1 MIEVINFVL
10 MRSKSHF
17 TLNYR
22 FSLLVCGFWALKVE
36 AEVSGGEDLGA
47 DGLLREA
54 WLKILHQPHRFA
66 CSHASLSF
74 KGVHMASIYGGQEK
88 LISLPQSG
96 V

>member
-1 MIEVINFVL
+1 MTNFIL

-36 AEVSGGEDLGA
+36 AKVSDWEDLGA

-54 WLKILHQPHRFA
+54 WLEILHQPHHFA
-66 CSHASLSF
+66 CSHASLSL

-88 LISLPQSG
+88 LIGLPQSG